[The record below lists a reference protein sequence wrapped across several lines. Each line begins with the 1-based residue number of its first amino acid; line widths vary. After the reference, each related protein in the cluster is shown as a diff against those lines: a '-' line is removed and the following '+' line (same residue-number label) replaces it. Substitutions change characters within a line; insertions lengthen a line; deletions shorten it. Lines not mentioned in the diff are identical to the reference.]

1 MVLKWKHFF
10 FACIILLPS
19 HLFSQLTI
27 SAQVRPRAE
36 YRDGFK
42 TPANTLDEAAYFVEQ
57 RSRLTFDWVDS
68 TYEVRLSFQDIR
80 LWGESPQVV
89 KQEDGNTFLNE
100 AWILYKAKPGLK
112 LKIGRQAL
120 SYDNQRILGA
130 LEWAQQARRHDAVL
144 AILTNKKKSVDL
156 HLGAAFN
163 QDDEVAEPAFLQS
176 PSAGFYAVSGNY
188 KFMQF
193 AWFHQKGEQASF
205 SLLGLNTSWQNQDTT
220 TSSRYTLGGNIK
232 LNLSPELSLAGDA
245 YYQGGKFGNRN
256 LQAYLAGIRLS
267 WKPSTTHTFGLEQIS
282 GSDTDLSSS
291 DALTHFLPDF
301 GTNHAHNGFMDYFF
315 VGPSN
320 GTVGVTDVFL
330 KNTFPLKK
338 GSLKVHLH
346 HFLAASEQI
355 NGNGEKL
362 TNHLANEVDLVYQWV
377 PRKGILIH
385 LGYSFLR
392 ATDSML
398 ELRNRNRKDNHWA
411 WMMIS
416 VSPRMSLKKD
426 K

>member
-1 MVLKWKHFF
+1 MF
-10 FACIILLPS
+10 FAWIILLPS
-19 HLFSQLTI
+19 FLHAQLTI
-27 SAQVRPRAE
+27 SAQVRPRVE

-42 TPANTLDEAAYFVEQ
+42 TPANTLDEAANFIEQ
-57 RSRLTFDWVDS
+57 RSRLSFDWVDS
-68 TYEVRLSFQDIR
+68 TYEVRVSFQDVRI
-80 LWGESPQVV
+80 WGESPQIF

-100 AWILYKAKPGLK
+100 AWILYKATPGLRF
-112 LKIGRQAL
+112 KIGRQAI
-120 SYDNQRILGA
+120 SYNNQRILGA

-144 AILTNKKKSVDL
+144 AILTNQKKSFDL

-163 QDDEVAEPAFLQS
+163 QDDEIAEPAFIQS
-176 PSAGFYAVSGNY
+176 PTASFYAVPGNY

-193 AWFHQKGEQASF
+193 AWFQQQHEKTPF
-205 SLLGLNTSWQNQDTT
+205 SLIALITTWQNQDTT
-220 TSSRYTLGGNIK
+220 TSSRYTVGGNLSCTLSSELK
-232 LNLSPELSLAGDA
+232 LAADA
-245 YYQGGKFGNRN
+245 YYQGGRLGDRN
-256 LQAYLAGIRLS
+256 LQAYLTGIRMS
-267 WKPSTTHTFGLEQIS
+267 WIPSSTHTLGVEQIS

-320 GTVGVTDVFL
+320 GTVGVTDIFL
-330 KNTFPLKK
+330 KNTFHLKR
-338 GSLKVHLH
+338 GILKVHLH
-346 HFLAASEQI
+346 HFLTASDQADS
-355 NGNGEKL
+355 NGQSLK
-362 TNHLANEVDLVYQWV
+362 THLANEVDLVYQWT
-377 PRKGILIH
+377 PKKGILFH

-416 VSPRMSLKKD
+416 VSPKLHLRKGN
-426 K
+426 